1 MSASLRINADD
12 FGRSSRVNE
21 AIVRAHREGVLTSTS
36 LMVGEPAVEEAVRL
50 ARENPGLSVGL
61 HLVLADGFASG
72 PKDSPIVDREGKLP
86 ADPVAAGMRYF
97 RERDRLR
104 EAVRTEVQAQL
115 ERFRS
120 LGLKLAHVDG
130 HLNIH
135 LHPVILGALLELLP
149 SFGSPELRVPR
160 EPLGRAL
167 RLRMRP
173 LGYKLSHAAI
183 FGALGTWARRK
194 IRARA
199 IPVRDR
205 VLGLLSTFDP
215 PDEAVVLGLLPAV
228 RGRCELYCHPGA
240 VEPEKDTELRAL
252 LSPRVRERI
261 SELGIALERSDYSS
275 LSSVSSPSSSPP
287 PART

>member
-12 FGRSSRVNE
+12 FGRSSRVNA
-21 AIVRAHREGVLTSTS
+21 AIVRAHKEGVLTSTS
-36 LMVGEPAVEEAVRL
+36 LMVGEPACAEAVAL
-50 ARENPGLSVGL
+50 ARENPSLSIGL

-72 PKDSPIVDREGKLP
+72 PKDAPIVDSEGKLP

-97 RERDRLR
+97 RERARLR
-104 EAVRTEVQAQL
+104 DAIKAEVQAQL
-115 ERFRS
+115 ERFQA
-120 LGLKLAHVDG
+120 LGLELAHVDG

-135 LHPVILGALLELLP
+135 LHPTILGALLELLP
-149 SFGSPELRVPR
+149 RFGSPELRVPR

-167 RLRMRP
+167 RVRMRP

-183 FGALGTWARRK
+183 FGTLGAWARRK
-194 IRARA
+194 IRARG

-215 PDEAVVLGLLPAV
+215 PDERVVLGLLEAV

-240 VEPEKDTELRAL
+240 VESERDTELEAL

-261 SELGIALERSDYSS
+261 SELGIFLEKR
-275 LSSVSSPSSSPP
+275 
-287 PART
+287 A